1 MSDGIVW
8 VYMKGHALNF
18 TALKATIIIE
28 YGKENETLGR
38 GSHSLFMQVTENN
51 NRCKRHREVGPC
63 NKEKKKVTN

>member
-28 YGKENETLGR
+28 YGKENEII
-38 GSHSLFMQVTENN
+38 
-51 NRCKRHREVGPC
+51 KI
-63 NKEKKKVTN
+63 

>member
-38 GSHSLFMQVTENN
+38 GSHSLFMQVT
-51 NRCKRHREVGPC
+51 
-63 NKEKKKVTN
+63 